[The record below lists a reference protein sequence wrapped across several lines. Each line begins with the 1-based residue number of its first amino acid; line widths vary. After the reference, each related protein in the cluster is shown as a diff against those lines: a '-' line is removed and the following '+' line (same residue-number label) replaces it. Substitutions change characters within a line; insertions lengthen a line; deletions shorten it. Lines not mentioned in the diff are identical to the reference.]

1 MCNDFQILTLLVKF
15 VLDKKGRCLF
25 VELFED
31 WFPTFRANAIFL
43 KLGVSFWF
51 CFSFF
56 FVFLYFCW
64 LPLSS
69 KISISSRVK
78 KCSSKNKKKTK
89 KRKKFKTLAGFE
101 PLTSPLPDQC
111 LYQLSY
117 QNLILCFWS
126 IWKYVLI
133 MASKNEA
140 LAASSQYMLE
150 VHMSTNYHK
159 GSISLAQSSPLY
171 SHRNEIMKI
180 LKKAMAPFSVKL
192 KHFH

>member
-1 MCNDFQILTLLVKF
+1 MVF
-15 VLDKKGRCLF
+15 LF
-25 VELFED
+25 
-31 WFPTFRANAIFL
+31 
-43 KLGVSFWF
+43 G
-51 CFSFF
+51 
-56 FVFLYFCW
+56 FVFLFFLFFFIFVDYPW
-64 LPLSS
+64 V
-69 KISISSRVK
+69 VK
-78 KCSSKNKKKTK
+78 SQSLQGLKNVLAKTKKKQK